1 MSDKQPLRENLRR
14 LLDFQQGIDAIYR
27 RLPWTHRLWEGLW
40 MALLALTAASSA
52 YGLGLLLHTQQAFWA
67 ALTAIAVTQ
76 QNYLDT
82 RASSRD
88 QIIGALVGGAVGLA
102 AALIMGESYVAYA
115 VAIVVAITACW
126 LFGVGSA
133 GRLSGSTTTIVM
145 LVPHVGSFWLI
156 AFTRIGEV
164 ALGIAC
170 ALLVVGIGERLKRR
184 WLAPHG
190 KEA

>member
-1 MSDKQPLRENLRR
+1 MSKGQPIRENLRH
-14 LLDFQQGIDAIYR
+14 LLDVEQLVDTFYR
-27 RLPWTHRLWEGLW
+27 RLPWTHRALKGMWQ
-40 MALLALTAASSA
+40 ALLALVAASSA

-76 QNYLDT
+76 QSYLDT

-88 QIIGALVGGAVGLA
+88 QIIGATVGGIAGLG
-102 AALIMGESYVAYA
+102 AALLWGEQYGAYA

-145 LVPHVGSFWLI
+145 LVPHTGSFWLI
-156 AFTRIGEV
+156 ALTRIGEV

-170 ALLVVGIGERLKRR
+170 ALLVVGIAERLQARGAR
-184 WLAPHG
+184 PAEP
-190 KEA
+190 ET

>member
-1 MSDKQPLRENLRR
+1 MSDDLSLRGNLRR
-14 LLDFQQGIDAIYR
+14 LLGFQEGIATFYR
-27 RLPWTHRLWEGLW
+27 RLPWSHRAVQGLW
-40 MALLALTAASSA
+40 QALLALVAASAA

-76 QNYLDT
+76 QSYLDT
-82 RASSRD
+82 RTSSRD
-88 QIIGALVGGAVGLA
+88 QIIGALVGGVIGLG
-102 AALIMGESYVAYA
+102 AALIGGETYSAYA

-145 LVPHVGSFWLI
+145 LVPHTGTFWII
-156 AFTRIGEV
+156 ALTRIGEV

-170 ALLVVGIGERLKRR
+170 ALLVVGVAERLQNR
-184 WLAPHG
+184 WVRPAEP
-190 KEA
+190 EA